1 MKKSL
6 FTMKLAVILGLA
18 FLVALSM
25 AAPQTNHSRGCYYI
39 NGRCVKDCEEGT
51 HAYAVGCATVMSE
64 PTCAQPTPA
73 SRGLI
78 CDFSAC
84 YCDAPTV
91 RHEGTDKCVKLE
103 DCDKVE

>member
-1 MKKSL
+1 MSEP
-6 FTMKLAVILGLA
+6 TCAQPTPA
-18 FLVALSM
+18 
-25 AAPQTNHSRGCYYI
+25 SRGLICDFSACYCDAPTVRHE
-39 NGRCVKDCEEGT
+39 GTDQCVRLEDCVK
-51 HAYAVGCATVMSE
+51 HVSYAVGCATVMSE

-91 RHEGTDKCVKLE
+91 RHEGTDKCVRLE